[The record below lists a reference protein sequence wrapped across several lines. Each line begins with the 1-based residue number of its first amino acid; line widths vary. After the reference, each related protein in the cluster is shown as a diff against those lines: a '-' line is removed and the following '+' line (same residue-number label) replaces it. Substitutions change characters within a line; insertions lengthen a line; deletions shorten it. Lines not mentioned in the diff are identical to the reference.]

1 MKFVHWKE
9 LFGSL
14 QDLVLLGGK
23 FAKAGAQVSGI
34 LKLAQ
39 RKNNI
44 SEVFLGI
51 PTTNHGETR
60 IQHCIKYD
68 LQGACRLITVQH
80 NNICFLMFAGKHDAC
95 DEWLET
101 NKGIRFH
108 SKIIEGRD
116 VVESTRASDDI
127 RDPNSRLTTVP
138 DFSAGLLWKKLP
150 LRYFEILSE
159 SLPINLTLNLQ
170 NLTSIITDEELLDLA
185 MEAPDE
191 QKMDLIYDTFSLIKT
206 GLVNEAK
213 SRIDLYK
220 GIVRPIEKVTSK
232 EIESLQSG
240 DEVIMNDDIDPV
252 LFDHFLKTASFQKWM
267 VYLHPGQR
275 NYVSRDFNGP
285 ARLSGVSGSGKTS
298 VLIHRAVRLAKEYPH
313 EKVLVITLNRALAKM
328 IHDLTKTISGE
339 RSLENLIVISFWELC
354 REKLKSF
361 EPKNSLIYLDKTA
374 KTNEFAHVEHI
385 DDIWAEYFECKNN
398 NEKARILAPVQKT
411 LITRGVY
418 PADYIRQEFDYVRSA
433 LGPHERSSYM
443 KLEREGRSIPLDERY
458 RQNIIE
464 ALSSWEQKMTSVG
477 AIDYLGLATALYK
490 HIEKVTPEY
499 RSILIDEMQDF
510 GSVELKIIR
519 SLVRSGSNDI
529 FMCGDFAQSVLTKYH
544 KLADAGIDITGRSH
558 SIKRNYRNSR
568 EILSAAFDLFEK
580 NKNLFASAGN
590 IEILNPEFANFSSS
604 PPLLLKADDLFSEI
618 SYALNYVRTLI
629 LEDNGQLRKFCIALC
644 GCDQSE
650 VELLGHQL
658 SLDVLTGDTDVVAG
672 QIFISDLEQTKG
684 FEFDS
689 MLILNC
695 SSSVIPHPALPTEE
709 SYRELCKLYVAMTR
723 AKTELIISYTK
734 SPSSFLE
741 NTCDNFT
748 SSDWSVYAEKS
759 NLPNQIEENNTFF
772 NNYAEKI
779 DRTAQEVLFL
789 PQAVGLS
796 VPAQEKLLQVV
807 TGTNRFKNGGRQ
819 AEWKNFE
826 KFMHDVKLK
835 QTLRAYVAIS
845 DGVWDELE
853 KLHLRINGKESGSG
867 ELIPE
872 KRATISLPKVF
883 EKRELLRRN

>member
-14 QDLVLLGGK
+14 QELVLLGGK
-23 FAKAGAQVSGI
+23 FSKAGAQVSGI
-34 LKLAQ
+34 LKKAQ
-39 RKNNI
+39 LKDNI
-44 SEVFLGI
+44 ADVFLGI

-60 IQHCIKYD
+60 IQHCVKYD

-80 NNICFLMFAGKHDAC
+80 NNICFLMFAGTHDVC
-95 DEWLET
+95 DSWLET

-108 SKIIEGRD
+108 SKVIEGRD

-150 LRYFEILSE
+150 LRYFDIFSKNLPLSLIE
-159 SLPINLTLNLQ
+159 KLQ
-170 NLTSIITDEELLDLA
+170 KLTSIISDDDLLDLA
-185 MEAPDE
+185 IEADE
-191 QKMDLIYDTFSLIKT
+191 EDKMDLVYDAFSLLKT
-206 GLVNEAK
+206 GLVQEAK
-213 SRIDLYK
+213 SRIDLFEGNVK
-220 GIVRPIEKVTSK
+220 PIEKVSQ
-232 EIESLQSG
+232 IEAALLQSG

-298 VLIHRAVRLAKEYPH
+298 VLIHRAVRLAKEYPK
-313 EKVLVITLNRALAKM
+313 EKILVITLNRALAKM

-339 RSLENLIVISFWELC
+339 NTLENLVVISFWELC
-354 REKLKSF
+354 REKLKTL
-361 EPKNSLIYLDKTA
+361 EPENALIYHDKTV
-374 KTNEFAHVEHI
+374 KTNKFAHVEHI
-385 DDIWAEYFECKNN
+385 DDIWKEYFECKNN
-398 NEKARILAPVQKT
+398 NENAKVLSPVQKT

-433 LGPHERSSYM
+433 LGPYERKSYIR
-443 KLEREGRSIPLDERY
+443 LEREGRSIPLDERY
-458 RQNIIE
+458 RQNIIDGL
-464 ALSSWEQKMTSVG
+464 ASWEKKMTSVG
-477 AIDYLGLATALYK
+477 AIDYLGLATSLYK
-490 HIEKVTPEY
+490 HIEKLNPEY
-499 RSILIDEMQDF
+499 RCILIDEMQDF
-510 GSVELKIIR
+510 GSIELKIIR
-519 SLVRSGSNDI
+519 SLVKASSNDI

-544 KLADAGIDITGRSH
+544 KPIDAGIDVTGRSH

-568 EILSAAFDLFEK
+568 EILGAAFDLFEK
-580 NKNLFASAGN
+580 NKILFANAGN

-604 PPLLLKADDLFSEI
+604 PPLLLKAQDLHSEI
-618 SYALNYVRTLI
+618 SYSLSYLNALI
-629 LEDNGQLRKFCIALC
+629 SEDDGKLRKFCIAIC

-650 VELLGHQL
+650 VELLGAQL
-658 SLDVLTGDTDVVAG
+658 NLDVLTGDTDVVAG

-695 SSSVIPHPALPTEE
+695 SSSVIPHPALPVEE

-723 AKTELIISYTK
+723 AKTELIVSYTK
-734 SPSSFLE
+734 KPSSFLN
-741 NTCDNFT
+741 NTLENFT
-748 SSDWSVYAEKS
+748 SNNWEIYSTKL
-759 NLPNQIEENNTFF
+759 NLPSKIEISNKFF
-772 NNYAEKI
+772 NDCASKV

-796 VPAQEKLLQVV
+796 STAQEKLLQIV
-807 TGTNRFKNGGRQ
+807 TGTNRFKHGGRQ
-819 AEWKNFE
+819 AEWKNFDQ
-826 KFMHDVKLK
+826 FMRDVKAK
-835 QTLRAYVAIS
+835 QTLRAYIGIS
-845 DGVWDELE
+845 DGVWQELE
-853 KLHLRINGKESGSG
+853 KLQLSINGLESNR
-867 ELIPE
+867 ETE
-872 KRATISLPKVF
+872 NF
-883 EKRELLRRN
+883 EKRTLITLPKAIEKIRDIYNK